1 MTAEPSYRTMS
12 DGDAPQRAGTA
23 GDVDQSSLRRRIDS
37 TRRLERPASL
47 NLAALALFAAPMRL
61 LGEPVSP
68 SDFPAAKAGEAARGW
83 TLRDRL
89 AEPVSGTHSNGH
101 RGYDR

>member
-12 DGDAPQRAGTA
+12 DGDASQRAGTA
-23 GDVDQSSLRRRIDS
+23 GDIDQSSLRRRIDS

-47 NLAALALFAAPMRL
+47 NLASLALFAAPMRL

-68 SDFPAAKAGEAARGW
+68 SDSPAAEATSGW

-89 AEPVSGTHSNGH
+89 AEPVSDTHSNGH